1 MLPRFLCFFSWA
13 VLPSAAYARVTAR
26 DMYSLYGVASN
37 SDSASFTL
45 LFRLLKGSKTERT
58 TLAAKL
64 GSTERLLSLLLGPL
78 TPRHSLSLAKLEI
91 NQKATVEQLCHVS
104 FAPPPPPPMAVYQ
117 CFARTSS
124 RSPSGVPSLCRWGC
138 CCSSGIKRP
147 SLSPRS

>member
-1 MLPRFLCFFSWA
+1 MFLLLFVVKMLPRFLCFFSSA
-13 VLPSAAYARVTAR
+13 VFPSAAYARVTAR

-78 TPRHSLSLAKLEI
+78 TPRHSLSLDKLEI

-104 FAPPPPPPMAVYQ
+104 FAPLLAPHGRISMFRPNLIPVALRCSFV
-117 CFARTSS
+117 
-124 RSPSGVPSLCRWGC
+124 VPLGT
-138 CCSSGIKRP
+138 
-147 SLSPRS
+147 LLQ